1 MKQLFQD
8 HPKAAEVIIKY
19 FDNRFRKS
27 LETNNVPK
35 EYLEGLKSF
44 VIDED
49 KVVNLIKDNPRALFD
64 VFDENSI
71 RINIVYD
78 YPREMFKWGINSFT
92 SEERYPSRIEAE
104 HASVKVAF
112 ATLEDKLLCIRD
124 TNKLNA

>member
-1 MKQLFQD
+1 V
-8 HPKAAEVIIKY
+8 AEVIIKY
-19 FDNRFRKS
+19 FDNRFKKS
-27 LETNNVPK
+27 LETSNVPK

>member
-19 FDNRFRKS
+19 FDNRFKKS

-44 VIDED
+44 IIDED

-64 VFDENSI
+64 VFDENNIIISTVYSPVE
-71 RINIVYD
+71 RVFKTTINGDELIDEKY
-78 YPREMFKWGINSFT
+78 S
-92 SEERYPSRIEAE
+92 SRKEAE
-104 HASVKVAF
+104 YNTIQTAF
-112 ATLEDKLLCIRD
+112 ELLNDKLSL
-124 TNKLNA
+124 TNA